1 LPELAE
7 ITNLLRGAKFYRA
20 DMHIHSYRASHDV
33 RDAGMTGEAFVET
46 ALAQG
51 LGVIAITDH
60 NEISNVDAALKA
72 AEGTGLLVV
81 PGVEL
86 STPQGHLLA
95 YVPTLDALQRF
106 YGRLNIVDR
115 GGPNSRCQNSMLDC
129 LNQMHALVWCI

>member
-1 LPELAE
+1 
-7 ITNLLRGAKFYRA
+7 
-20 DMHIHSYRASHDV
+20 MHIHSYRASHDV
-33 RDAGMTGEAFVET
+33 RDAAMTAKAIVKT

-72 AEGTGLLVV
+72 ADGTGLLVV

-95 YVPTLDALQRF
+95 YVPTLDALRRIF
-106 YGRLNIVDR
+106 WP
-115 GGPNSRCQNSMLDC
+115 GGVGQSSTAHSPVRYSRPC
-129 LNQMHALVWCI
+129 

>member
-1 LPELAE
+1 MLELAQ
-7 ITNLLRGAKFYRA
+7 ITNLPRGAKFYRA
-20 DMHIHSYRASHDV
+20 DMHIHSHPTSHDV
-33 RDAGMTGEAFVET
+33 RDAGMTAEAVVKT

-72 AEGTGLLVV
+72 ADGTGLLVV

-106 YGRLNIVDR
+106 
-115 GGPNSRCQNSMLDC
+115 
-129 LNQMHALVWCI
+129 